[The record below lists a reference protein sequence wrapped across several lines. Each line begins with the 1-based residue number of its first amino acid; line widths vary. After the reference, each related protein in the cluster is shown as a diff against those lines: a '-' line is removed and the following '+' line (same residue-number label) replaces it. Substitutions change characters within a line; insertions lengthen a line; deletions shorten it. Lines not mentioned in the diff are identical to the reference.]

1 MTSKIAANHATP
13 ILSISVLSSLL
24 DVHQRTLRIYD
35 KEGILCPLRTDKNRR
50 LYSLDNVEKCRLI
63 LFLTRN
69 LGINLSGVKIIFSM
83 LEGSNIKSKDYIAY
97 LNKIAKLVNI
107 NLEIQQNNILKNSKK
122 GRKKKYN
129 FS

>member
-50 LYSLDNVEKCRLI
+50 LYSLDKQYKIERLHC
-63 LFLTRN
+63 
-69 LGINLSGVKIIFSM
+69 LSK
-83 LEGSNIKSKDYIAY
+83 
-97 LNKIAKLVNI
+97 
-107 NLEIQQNNILKNSKK
+107 
-122 GRKKKYN
+122 
-129 FS
+129 